1 MFANPASAA
10 HQARRNPPI
19 LRVGVVRRGQVI
31 AERALATPTG
41 VSIGESPCNS
51 LVLAGEQ
58 IPDRFLLFNGRAGRW
73 YLQLDEWMRGRL
85 HVNGKSWDFATLR
98 DSSYSEKHDQTWMV
112 ALDDTASG
120 KVLLGDTTILFHFVA
135 APALRHAPA
144 LPSHIRGGPLRF
156 MAHMTG
162 IQGGFLIALVLS
174 AALQIVFSVWLNY
187 SVPPA
192 ARPPVEAAVESM
204 FAMGMQPPI
213 PVPELPVCCGRELTT
228 HTEETTPG
236 PLSTTELP
244 VFGGPVETADADAN
258 EAAADNIPDE
268 MRLQTEQ
275 SVASQ
280 TAIGALLAARDGLG
294 GAIAGGGPINVD
306 VAMRDVA
313 AQTGAADAN
322 GIVSQSGLGL
332 AHNDVQ
338 AERVN
343 VVGQGGSSL
352 TAQARDSVGRETSQQ
367 RDIPATVRIR
377 PSELSTQGSGR
388 LDSDALS
395 NALAR
400 VQRRLQQ
407 CFERQLAVTP
417 GISGRVRIQVTINA
431 AGQVD
436 DARIPDSELPR
447 EVDRC
452 ILGELRRWS
461 PGVPEGGAVTLRR
474 VYLFESG
481 VE

>member
-1 MFANPASAA
+1 MFANPASAS
-10 HQARRNPPI
+10 HQARRNPLI
-19 LRVGVVRRGQVI
+19 LRIGVVQRGRVI
-31 AERALATPTG
+31 AERVLATPAG
-41 VSIGESPCNS
+41 VSIGESPGNS

-58 IPDRFLLFNGRAGRW
+58 IPDRFLLFDGRAGRW
-73 YLQLDEWMRGRL
+73 YLHLDSHMKGRVQ
-85 HVNGKSWDFATLR
+85 VNGMSWDFASLR
-98 DSSYSEKHDQTWMV
+98 DSSHAERHEHTWSV
-112 ALDDTASG
+112 ALDEHASG
-120 KVLLGDTTILFHFVA
+120 KVMLGDTTILFHFVA

-144 LPSHIRGGPLRF
+144 LPAHMRGGPLRF

-162 IQGGFLIALVLS
+162 IQDGFLIALVLS
-174 AALQIVFSVWLNY
+174 AALQIVFTIWLRY

-192 ARPPVEAAVESM
+192 ARPPVEAALESM
-204 FAMGMQPPI
+204 YAMGMQPPVPI
-213 PVPELPVCCGRELTT
+213 PELPVCCEREQTNP
-228 HTEETTPG
+228 EETTT
-236 PLSTTELP
+236 PLHSMMELP
-244 VFGGPVETADADAN
+244 VFDGRA
-258 EAAADNIPDE
+258 EAAAAESNETAAGDIPDE
-268 MRLQTEQ
+268 IRQRTEQ

-280 TAIGALLAARDGLG
+280 TAIGAIIAARDGLG
-294 GAIAGGGPINVD
+294 GAIAGGGRINVD

-332 AHNDVQ
+332 AHNDTQ
-338 AERVN
+338 AERVS

-352 TAQARDSVGRETSQQ
+352 TAQARDSVGSETSQQ
-367 RDIPATVRIR
+367 RDIPTMARVR
-377 PSELSTQGSGR
+377 PSPISTQGSGR

-395 NALAR
+395 SALAR
-400 VQRRLQQ
+400 VQRRMQQ

-417 GISGRVRIQVTINA
+417 GISGRVRIQVTINT

-461 PGVPEGGAVTLRR
+461 PGVPEGGAVTVRR